1 MSSVKVLVPLAG
13 GFEEIEAVNIIDVL
27 RRAEIEVLVASLDD
41 NSLIKGAHNLVVQT
55 DAKLKD
61 INADELDMIVLPGG
75 WGGTKAL
82 ANDAAL
88 QALLKEMDA
97 KGKNIGA
104 ICAAP
109 FALNKAG
116 VLKHNYTCYPSVE
129 NDIRKEGYM
138 GDKAM
143 VIEDGN
149 VMTSRGPATAIC
161 FALKIVKKLK
171 GEDLYLKIRAG
182 LLAEYCDCTSFQI

>member
-1 MSSVKVLVPLAG
+1 MSNVKVLVPLAG
-13 GFEEIEAVNIIDVL
+13 GFEEIEAINIIDVL
-27 RRAEIEVLVASLDD
+27 RRAEIEVLVASLDE

-55 DAKLKD
+55 DTKLNE
-61 INADELDMIVLPGG
+61 ITADELDMIVLPGG

-82 ANDAAL
+82 ADDGNV
-88 QALLKEMDA
+88 QRILKEMDK

-109 FALNKAG
+109 YALHKAG

-129 NDIRKEGYM
+129 DEIRKEGFM
-138 GDKAM
+138 GDKVM
-143 VIEDGN
+143 VVEDEN

-171 GEDLYLKIRAG
+171 GEDMYLKIRGG
-182 LLAEYCDCTSFQI
+182 LLAEYCDCTAIQV